1 MDWLAAKIGAKAD
14 GEQAWQT
21 MLKIFKRSDWEVL
34 NVWMTRFAADEP
46 AYQLTD
52 EQGISFFEFVER
64 KAAAENKNDAL
75 IIARSQLATSYTK
88 TQDYKRA
95 AECIGFLIEQAQ
107 TPEAKTSAMARL
119 LDVYLRWPNVKA
131 AKGLVNNC
139 LLEKDFEPNNVM
151 ILAIDNFL
159 NTAPAGADPNV
170 IYRTGRNTNSSRR
183 GRSGKTS

>member
-1 MDWLAAKIGAKAD
+1 MIWIGSPQNGAEAD

-34 NVWMTRFAADEP
+34 NVWITRFAANEP

-75 IIARSQLATSYTK
+75 IIARGQLATSYSK

-107 TPEAKTSAMARL
+107 TPEAKASVMARL
-119 LDVYLRWPNVKA
+119 LDIYLRG
-131 AKGLVNNC
+131 GLTLKPQKVSS
-139 LLEKDFEPNNVM
+139 
-151 ILAIDNFL
+151 I
-159 NTAPAGADPNV
+159 TAC
-170 IYRTGRNTNSSRR
+170 SK
-183 GRSGKTS
+183 KTSNRIM